1 MEALT
6 VPTGSTSIAQS
17 PRRVIIASSLG
28 TMFEWYD
35 FFLYGSLAAVIAKQF
50 FAGVSE
56 TTGFMFALL
65 TWAVGFAVRPFGA
78 LVFGRLGDLVGR
90 KRTFLLTIVIM
101 GTATAAVGFLPTYAS
116 VGLVAPIALIVLRM
130 LQGLAVGGEYGG
142 AAIYVAE
149 HAPQGKRGL
158 YTSWIQTTS
167 TLGLI
172 LSLLIIMSCRA
183 LLGDA
188 FEIWGWRIP
197 FLISVVLLIISVYV
211 RMQLAE
217 SPVFQRMVA
226 SGSRSKAPIRES
238 FGNWKN
244 LKIVL
249 LSLFGATAGMTV
261 LWYSGHFYS
270 LFFLTQTLKVDAQSA
285 NVLLCLALVLA
296 MPLFITMGWLSDRVG
311 RKRLLLLGCVL
322 GALTYFPIFRAIT
335 HYANPAIEEAAQR
348 APVIVVTDADGCS
361 FQFDPVGKAK
371 FVRSCDIAKGALAK
385 AGVPYTTEAGR
396 PGTVAVVRIGNG
408 LQSPPTVVTSFEGE
422 QLSAAQFK
430 EASLRF
436 SATLTNSLKQV
447 GYPTK
452 ADPAR
457 INRPM
462 VVLLL
467 LILLFYVSLTYGPL
481 AAWLV
486 ELFPPRIRYT
496 SLSVPYH
503 IAVGWLGG
511 FLPTVAFAIVAITG
525 NIYSGLWYPVVIA
538 AASACVGVLFL
549 PDTREER
556 SETSLGSISTGDA
569 AS

>member
-35 FFLYGSLAAVIAKQF
+35 FFLYGSLAAVISKQF

-322 GALTYFPIFRAIT
+322 GAVTYFPIFRAIT

-556 SETSLGSISTGDA
+556 SETSLGSISTRDA